1 MSTTI
6 TESATTLPVGTWL
19 LDPAHSRVEFAVKYM
34 GGSFRGTFQ
43 PFEAQLDVTGDRPA
57 SLAGKA
63 RAESIQVNDEN
74 LNAHLQSPDFFDAE
88 RAPELTFSADSIA
101 RDGNHITVEGELA
114 IRGSVQPVTLE
125 GTLVDGVVDAYERER
140 LILDL
145 AGRIDRTAFGIA
157 WNMPLPSGEPALA
170 NDVDLSAELFF
181 IKG

>member
-1 MSTTI
+1 MSIATTESTT
-6 TESATTLPVGTWL
+6 ALPVGTWQ
-19 LDPAHSRVEFAVKYM
+19 LDAAHSRVEFSIKYM

-43 PFEAQLDVTGDRPA
+43 PFEAQLDAAEDGTA

-88 RAPELTFSADSIA
+88 RTPELTFSANTIA
-101 RDGNHITVEGELA
+101 RSGDRVTAQGELV
-114 IRGSVQPVTLE
+114 IRGNAQPVTLE
-125 GTLVDGVVDAYERER
+125 GTLVEGVVDAYNRER
-140 LILDL
+140 LTLNL
-145 AGRIDRTAFGIA
+145 AGRVDRTAFGIA

-181 IKG
+181 IKD